1 MIINNII
8 ITITTLLLLKLFSM
22 LVVLIFTIIYKIK
35 AKGETDKELS
45 YIEKQTNV
53 YWGNG
58 YGEWNL
64 IPCINIAIAN
74 YFSISFSWLKFN
86 YNNTWKVITFEE
98 ESIKADAL
106 RNNKT

>member
-8 ITITTLLLLKLFSM
+8 ITITTLLLLKIFSM

-53 YWGNG
+53 SPLSFILYIIVN
-58 YGEWNL
+58 
-64 IPCINIAIAN
+64 INTTSMENNFNNNNVVIVIIILFIII
-74 YFSISFSWLKFN
+74 FS
-86 YNNTWKVITFEE
+86 
-98 ESIKADAL
+98 
-106 RNNKT
+106 